1 MHGAPALE
9 MRKTA
14 QIPVDIGLESSL
26 DLPKFPYS
34 HLWITLWI
42 HTSSGA
48 SPHAVWHCSD
58 SRAKIAKI
66 LYTAVTPRIAVDD
79 PMTRTRSPVAQA
91 LAGKREKRMHMHHSF
106 VVDMCIEK
114 SRKP

>member
-1 MHGAPALE
+1 VYGAPAREL
-9 MRKTA
+9 RKTA
-14 QIPVDIGLESSL
+14 QNPVDIGLESSPRC
-26 DLPKFPYS
+26 PKFPYS

-42 HTSSGA
+42 HTRSGA
-48 SPHAVWHCSD
+48 SPHAAWHCSD

-66 LYTAVTPRIAVDD
+66 LCAAVTPWIAACD
-79 PMTRTRSPVAQA
+79 PTTRTRSPVAQA
-91 LAGKREKRMHMHHSF
+91 LAGKREERMHMHHSF